1 MSVHRPEQ
9 VHGLEVVDG
18 GAPSACTEGLVIP
31 PIELQHA
38 VYVLEP
44 YLWHDWL
51 CSSTKSWAS

>member
-1 MSVHRPEQ
+1 
-9 VHGLEVVDG
+9 
-18 GAPSACTEGLVIP
+18 VIP